1 MPVEGIA
8 DIDLGTDEKT
18 FDELDRAA
26 AKAIKTL
33 EKRNKEIKKSISNA
47 SKAEREQKRLEKRE
61 GIFAEKEATLPSGAA
76 PRDIAQLSKQDQ
88 KIEKRM
94 RKLEGKIKKDEV
106 RQLGNKETILDK
118 ILGKRAASN
127 IISMGRNP
135 RNFFF
140 GIAKTLPWLG
150 GVFAAKEIAD
160 FIIDEIVK
168 LDKFLKAFIDE
179 IDKRIDAFRTLQQQ
193 AGIQA
198 GLIQRIITTASGST
212 EPRYSYNTFEE
223 FNTNQA
229 DLEERFQMTNN
240 SGVE

>member
-1 MPVEGIA
+1 MPVEEST
-8 DIDLGTDEKT
+8 DIDLGTNEKT

-33 EKRNKEIKKSISNA
+33 ETRNKELKKSISTA

-61 GIFAEKEATLPSGAA
+61 GIFAEKEGILPSGAA

-94 RKLEGKIKKDEV
+94 RKLEEKVRKDEV
-106 RQLGNKETILDK
+106 RQLGDKETILDK

-127 IISMGRNP
+127 IISMGKNP

-179 IDKRIDAFRTLQQQ
+179 VDNRIDAFRTLQEQ
-193 AGIQA
+193 ANVQA
-198 GLIQRIITTASGST
+198 GLTQRIITTASGST
-212 EPRYSYNTFEE
+212 EPRYAYNTFEE
-223 FNTNQA
+223 FNNNQIS
-229 DLEERFQMTNN
+229 LEEKFQMTNN